1 MESMELPQEGASG
14 ITDDGGC
21 GTGRG
26 GVAPVGNKPRSPS
39 TCGHWEDG
47 NELFQAMEERRVF
60 PSGAAHP

>member
-1 MESMELPQEGASG
+1 MELPQEGASG

-26 GVAPVGNKPRSPS
+26 GVAPVVGNRSRGPQVHVA
-39 TCGHWEDG
+39 TGRT
-47 NELFQAMEERRVF
+47 AMSSSKQWKKEVF